1 MCAAYYARTSDHGY
15 ETCAE
20 HLAMAGCLA
29 GGFAKGFGYL
39 DDGLLAG
46 LVHDLGKYSDAF
58 QRRIRNPDHCGPVD
72 HSTAGALLLMRYAC
86 PLAAM
91 AVAGHHA
98 GLPDLGSYGEL
109 EGPTFMSRMNRA
121 RRAGDCNPLALAQA
135 GETQLNIPQSA
146 FLHGTRSAKPMTSS
160 KRSERWSPYTDMML
174 TRMLFSALVDAD
186 RLDAEFFTSNR
197 IDRAEH
203 HILES
208 LKKHLGP
215 QNLASGRVPAF
226 DALREASLTVSA
238 ERDAEDRSRIDRL
251 AAIMEEAADGYLA
264 APDKRPIDIRRCEL
278 LERCLDCGKD
288 PSYGTGL
295 YTLTAPTGSGKT
307 ISSIAFALEHA
318 RTNNLRRVIYVI
330 PYTSIIDQTVGQF
343 EAIFGTDAVLPHYSE
358 APYQLKNESDMDETD
373 LRRALAAENWNAPIV
388 VTTAVQ
394 FFESLY
400 SNATSRCR
408 KLHNIADSV
417 IVFDEAQTLP
427 VPYLRP
433 CVRAI
438 AELVERYGSTAVL
451 CTATQPELQPLFD
464 ESFDGDHVR
473 VPEISPFTRD
483 DRDSFRRVTIK
494 RLGDIALD
502 ALAER
507 LGSHK
512 QVLCVV
518 NTRSKAQ
525 YLHDRLAED
534 DAEGSFC
541 LTTLQCAADR
551 QRLFA
556 EIRDRL
562 DAGASCRVVSTSLI
576 EAGVDVDFP
585 VAYREE
591 AGLDSVIQTAGRC
604 NREGRRLASESVV
617 HVFSTEGGCA
627 PFLRQNIAAFRAVAD
642 RHADLNTDEAVRAY
656 FAEVLCLRNGGTVR
670 ANVGNDA
677 LDRKRIL
684 PLHGRDANWPFAD
697 IAYRDVWDQYM
708 GQSGGLSEKV
718 VVDATRALA
727 QGKPYDYEGIHLSPD
742 EQFHILALSPN
753 AARLSVR
760 FYLTDTFGA
769 FARNIDRH
777 YRDTAIRRPV
787 YDSTTSLPT
796 WRLLNQTIRTQSKTA
811 KVSPQM
817 AGAVM
822 KAILE
827 DTPYPMT
834 LINAVERRINA
845 EHDVSPD
852 KAAIIKAYYLR
863 ATTNAQFK
871 EVLRMDINEES
882 GYLPYVLGRMFS
894 IYEQIQLAAI
904 PGINTTI
911 KDKYFTSA
919 STTPARIFPILGDL
933 AAKHMRKAWKSK
945 GLKVKLDKALGELTG
960 RVGDRYPSRLSLEE
974 RGAFQ
979 LGYYFENQKR
989 FDKANKNNNEQGE
1002 NND

>member
-1 MCAAYYARTSDHGY
+1 MCATYYARTSDHGY

-72 HSTAGALLLMRYAC
+72 HSTAGALLLMRHAC

-135 GETQLNIPQSA
+135 GEAQLDIPQSA

-160 KRSERWSPYTDMML
+160 KRSERWSLYTDMML

-215 QNLASGRVPAF
+215 QNLTSGRVPAF
-226 DALREASLTVSA
+226 DALREASLTVSV

-278 LERCLDCGKD
+278 LERCLACGKD

-507 LGSHK
+507 LGHHK

-525 YLHDRLAED
+525 CLHDRLAED

-604 NREGRRLASESVV
+604 NREGRRPVSESVV

-656 FAEVLCLRNGGTVR
+656 FAEVLCLRRTTNRERTMT
-670 ANVGNDA
+670 
-677 LDRKRIL
+677 DRKPIENRYDFTILFEVKDGNPNGDPDSGNMPRVDIETGNGLTTDVCVKRKIRDYVQTVMGEQAPWRIYIQNRQTL
-684 PLHGRDANWPFAD
+684 NRLDSEALKAEHIDTSLESKDFAKEIKALKKTDPELDQRLRDYMCDQFFD
-697 IAYRDVWDQYM
+697 IR
-708 GQSGGLSEKV
+708 
-718 VVDATRALA
+718 
-727 QGKPYDYEGIHLSPD
+727 
-742 EQFHILALSPN
+742 
-753 AARLSVR
+753 
-760 FYLTDTFGA
+760 TFGA
-769 FARNIDRH
+769 VMTTFVKGSLSCGQVRGPVQLGFARSIDPISVQEISITRIAVTTEADAAEKNNTMGNKFIIPYGL
-777 YRDTAIRRPV
+777 YRMNGYI
-787 YDSTTSLPT
+787 S
-796 WRLLNQTIRTQSKTA
+796 A
-811 KVSPQM
+811 KLAQNVTGFCDEDLDVLWQ
-817 AGAVM
+817 
-822 KAILE
+822 AILNMFE
-827 DTPYPMT
+827 FDRSAARGNMAVRKLYVFKHSSALGDAPSWK
-834 LINAVERRINA
+834 LFDSINVHKRA
-845 EHDVSPD
+845 EVDAPRD
-852 KAAIIKAYYLR
+852 FADY
-863 ATTNAQFK
+863 
-871 EVLRMDINEES
+871 EVRVNRE
-882 GYLPYVLGRMFS
+882 
-894 IYEQIQLAAI
+894 AI
-904 PGINTTI
+904 PESVSLTEMV
-911 KDKYFTSA
+911 D
-919 STTPARIFPILGDL
+919 
-933 AAKHMRKAWKSK
+933 H
-945 GLKVKLDKALGELTG
+945 AL
-960 RVGDRYPSRLSLEE
+960 
-974 RGAFQ
+974 
-979 LGYYFENQKR
+979 
-989 FDKANKNNNEQGE
+989 
-1002 NND
+1002 

>member
-1 MCAAYYARTSDHGY
+1 MCATYYARTSDHGY

-29 GGFAKGFGYL
+29 GGFAKGFGHL

-72 HSTAGALLLMRYAC
+72 HSTAGALLLMRHAC

-135 GETQLNIPQSA
+135 GEAQLDIPQSA

-160 KRSERWSPYTDMML
+160 KRSERWSLYTDMML

-215 QNLASGRVPAF
+215 QNLTSGRVPAF
-226 DALREASLTVSA
+226 DALREASLTVSV

-278 LERCLDCGKD
+278 LERCLACGKD

-507 LGSHK
+507 LGHHK

-525 YLHDRLAED
+525 CLHDRLAED

-541 LTTLQCAADR
+541 L
-551 QRLFA
+551 
-556 EIRDRL
+556 
-562 DAGASCRVVSTSLI
+562 
-576 EAGVDVDFP
+576 
-585 VAYREE
+585 
-591 AGLDSVIQTAGRC
+591 
-604 NREGRRLASESVV
+604 
-617 HVFSTEGGCA
+617 
-627 PFLRQNIAAFRAVAD
+627 
-642 RHADLNTDEAVRAY
+642 
-656 FAEVLCLRNGGTVR
+656 
-670 ANVGNDA
+670 
-677 LDRKRIL
+677 
-684 PLHGRDANWPFAD
+684 
-697 IAYRDVWDQYM
+697 
-708 GQSGGLSEKV
+708 
-718 VVDATRALA
+718 
-727 QGKPYDYEGIHLSPD
+727 
-742 EQFHILALSPN
+742 
-753 AARLSVR
+753 
-760 FYLTDTFGA
+760 
-769 FARNIDRH
+769 
-777 YRDTAIRRPV
+777 
-787 YDSTTSLPT
+787 
-796 WRLLNQTIRTQSKTA
+796 TIRTQSKTA

-845 EHDVSPD
+845 EHDISPD

-933 AAKHMRKAWKSK
+933 AAKHMRKTWKSE
-945 GLKVKLDKALGELTG
+945 GLKVKLDTALGELTG

>member
-1 MCAAYYARTSDHGY
+1 MVLRYGAIDEVTIVCATYYARTSDHGY

-72 HSTAGALLLMRYAC
+72 HSTAGALLLMRHVC

-146 FLHGTRSAKPMTSS
+146 FLHGTRSAKPMTSG

-208 LKKHLGP
+208 LKKYLGP

-226 DALREASLTVSA
+226 DALREASLTVSV

-251 AAIMEEAADGYLA
+251 AAIMENTADGYLA

-278 LERCLDCGKD
+278 LERCLACGKD

-464 ESFDGDHVR
+464 ESFDGDHMR

-512 QVLCVV
+512 QVLCVA

-656 FAEVLCLRNGGTVR
+656 FAEVLCLRNGGAVR
-670 ANVGNDA
+670 ASVGNDA

-697 IAYRDVWDQYM
+697 IAKR
-708 GQSGGLSEKV
+708 
-718 VVDATRALA
+718 
-727 QGKPYDYEGIHLSPD
+727 
-742 EQFHILALSPN
+742 F
-753 AARLSVR
+753 RLI
-760 FYLTDTFGA
+760 DTPT
-769 FARNIDRH
+769 I
-777 YRDTAIRRPV
+777 PV
-787 YDSTTSLPT
+787 YIPLPGEGSLLCE
-796 WRLLNQTIRTQSKTA
+796 RLERGDMDRTLFRKLGRYAVNVWPRHLEQLKS
-811 KVSPQM
+811 V
-817 AGAVM
+817 GAVLAVGPG
-822 KAILE
+822 KSDEE
-827 DTPYPMT
+827 DC
-834 LINAVERRINA
+834 
-845 EHDVSPD
+845 
-852 KAAIIKAYYLR
+852 
-863 ATTNAQFK
+863 F
-871 EVLRMDINEES
+871 VLRD
-882 GYLPYVLGRMFS
+882 R
-894 IYEQIQLAAI
+894 
-904 PGINTTI
+904 
-911 KDKYFTSA
+911 
-919 STTPARIFPILGDL
+919 
-933 AAKHMRKAWKSK
+933 
-945 GLKVKLDKALGELTG
+945 GL
-960 RVGDRYPSRLSLEE
+960 YSSRLGVRLD
-974 RGAFQ
+974 GATADGIFV
-979 LGYYFENQKR
+979 
-989 FDKANKNNNEQGE
+989 
-1002 NND
+1002 